1 MLWILPLTSMHEQY
15 RQRFHK
21 HGLSFETWTFSSHPS
36 NAAKNIL
43 VIMEQGAEPKLREF
57 VDQLLTSKRVVRVV
71 LDEAHLALTHDSF
84 RTIMGLLKWLGQAG
98 VQILLM
104 SATVPPSLEQAI
116 FHKLGIADYVVCRER
131 TDRRNISYNVLIA
144 KDIHLALGRVCGEIM
159 KAPPTHQ
166 ALIFCRSREICE
178 AAAKQLDLPFCHS
191 GMSREEVDTTLQ
203 QLRQRKTRAVVCTS
217 LLGVS
222 LDVDDIYH
230 TIHLD
235 YPYDVM
241 SFLQESG
248 RCGRKPNAL
257 AYSWVIIPTTHSHIR
272 IKDPDLF
279 GAKLIVLWANNQL
292 RCRRPS
298 LHDFNDGFSEEC
310 SMMTMQ
316 THFCDVCRLQSSEPP
331 PSSSLDPFTTLS
343 ADLLDPCDVRE

>member
-104 SATVPPSLEQAI
+104 SATVPPSLEQAV

-178 AAAKQLDLPFCHS
+178 AVAKQLDLPAIAACPAKRLIQPYSSCANGKLVQSSAQACLAYPSTLTTYIIQFTS
-191 GMSREEVDTTLQ
+191 TIPTMSCRSFKSQVV
-203 QLRQRKTRAVVCTS
+203 AVVNQTLS
-217 LLGVS
+217 
-222 LDVDDIYH
+222 
-230 TIHLD
+230 
-235 YPYDVM
+235 
-241 SFLQESG
+241 
-248 RCGRKPNAL
+248 R
-257 AYSWVIIPTTHSHIR
+257 IPGSSS
-272 IKDPDLF
+272 
-279 GAKLIVLWANNQL
+279 
-292 RCRRPS
+292 RRPTVTLES
-298 LHDFNDGFSEEC
+298 KTLIYLVQNSSSSGQTISFVAADPHSTI
-310 SMMTMQ
+310 SMMASRRNAQ
-316 THFCDVCRLQSSEPP
+316 
-331 PSSSLDPFTTLS
+331 
-343 ADLLDPCDVRE
+343 